1 VAQGRGDLAEAA
13 RQYAESARL
22 FREVGD
28 TWYIASPLA
37 GLAAI
42 AVSQGNPE
50 TAARLLGAAMVL
62 REASG
67 STVWTTERERDEQ
80 TVALARAALGEERY
94 GEALAAGQ
102 SLPLERAVE
111 EAITRVGEAAQLRL
125 TDTTS

>member
-1 VAQGRGDLAEAA
+1 LEAA
-13 RQYAESARL
+13 RQYAESVRL

-50 TAARLLGAAMVL
+50 TAARLLGVAMAL

-80 TVALARAALGEERY
+80 TVDLALAALGEERY
-94 GEALAAGQ
+94 TQALAAG
-102 SLPLERAVE
+102 RASRLTQAVD
-111 EAITRVGEAAQLRL
+111 EAITKVGDVAQPRL
-125 TDTTS
+125 VDTTS